1 MTTLGKILVFIVL
14 LFSLLNSA
22 FDVLVYVTR
31 TPWQTGFNN
40 LAAQLRRE
48 RESHIA
54 AVNRRNQMEAEKNA
68 EIQQVKNEFKAVNDK
83 LLLAEKVA
91 KDAELKRLDAEERLA
106 AQNAVI
112 EKLKTMNEN
121 REAEVKKIDA
131 LLAEAV
137 KKNTDLAKDN
147 KELAEK
153 KVEFEIKNQTLKERN
168 EQLVLQV
175 QTLLKEA
182 ERMRLGEAARTQ
194 KLVRNPPPEDI
205 KGRIKA
211 ADPQSGLVTINLG
224 SDSGL
229 SKGNTLEVYRLAPKP
244 TYLGTLRITDVR
256 PNEAVG
262 RLDSLGRRV
271 PLQVGD
277 EVASEILG
285 RR

>member
-1 MTTLGKILVFIVL
+1 MTTLGKILVFVL
-14 LFSLLNSA
+14 FLVSLGVSA
-22 FDVLVYVTR
+22 IISVDWLTR
-31 TPWQTGFNN
+31 TRWAIGYNN
-40 LAAQLRRE
+40 VAAQLVRE
-48 RESHIA
+48 RESHVNTI
-54 AVNRRNQMEAEKNA
+54 NRRNQLEAEKNA
-68 EIQQVKNEFKAVNDK
+68 EVQQIKNEFKTLNDR
-83 LLLAEKVA
+83 LVMAENIA
-91 KDAELKRLDAEERLA
+91 KAAELKRQNAENQLA
-106 AQNAVI
+106 AQNAI
-112 EKLKTMNEN
+112 IDKLKTMNEN

-131 LLAEAV
+131 LLSEAV

-153 KVEFEIKNQTLKERN
+153 KVEFEIKTQSLKERN

-175 QTLLKEA
+175 QNLLKEA
-182 ERMRLGEAARTQ
+182 ERIRLGEAARSQ
-194 KLVRNPPPEDI
+194 RLVRNPPPEDI

-262 RLDSLGRRV
+262 RLDGQQRRST
-271 PLQVGD
+271 LQVGD
-277 EVASEILG
+277 EVASEILS